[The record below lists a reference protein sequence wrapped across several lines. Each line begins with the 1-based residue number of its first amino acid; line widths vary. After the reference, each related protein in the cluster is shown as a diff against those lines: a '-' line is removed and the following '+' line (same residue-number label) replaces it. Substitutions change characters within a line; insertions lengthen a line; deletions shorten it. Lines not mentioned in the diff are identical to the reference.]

1 MLEGVVLLVH
11 PLPFEPAVALGA
23 LHGLSPLLL
32 LLLLRGSFS
41 RGCLSGVSRGYVSGV
56 CLRGVSPGCV
66 SGVSLRGVSQGC
78 VCIYIHDA
86 NNWRHTAL
94 HIDNPWSPLWN
105 ANATWL
111 TAAE

>member
-1 MLEGVVLLVH
+1 MLGGEVLLVH

-32 LLLLRGSFS
+32 LLLLR
-41 RGCLSGVSRGYVSGV
+41 YVSGV

-78 VCIYIHDA
+78 RGVSRGYV
-86 NNWRHTAL
+86 
-94 HIDNPWSPLWN
+94 SGV
-105 ANATWL
+105 
-111 TAAE
+111 